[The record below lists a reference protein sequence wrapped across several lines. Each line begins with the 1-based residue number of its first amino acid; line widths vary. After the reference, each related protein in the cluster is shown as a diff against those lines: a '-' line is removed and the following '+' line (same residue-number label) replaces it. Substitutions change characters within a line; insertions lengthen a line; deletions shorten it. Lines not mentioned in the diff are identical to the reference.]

1 MVARVFTQQIVVP
14 NDPGTALE
22 VSTKQYAD
30 TKALLTHSHSYSDI
44 TGIPD
49 PVVTV
54 TDSTSVTPD
63 AAFGDSKVFIWA
75 MGANSTLFALSNP
88 DQGQIVRVCI
98 QATGG
103 SNRVLTL
110 SGFIGSTDFGT
121 SAITILSGK
130 WLTLS
135 FQYLSAI
142 GWQIVGKVMQ
152 A

>member
-1 MVARVFTQQIVVP
+1 MAARVFTQQIKLP
-14 NDPGTALE
+14 NDPGAPLETA
-22 VSTKQYAD
+22 TKQYAD
-30 TKALLTHSHSYSDI
+30 TKADAVHSHTYSDI

-63 AAFGDSKVFIWA
+63 AAFGASKVFIWA
-75 MGANSTLFALSNP
+75 MGANSTLVAPANP
-88 DQGQIVRVCI
+88 DQGQIIRVCI
-98 QATGG
+98 QAAGG

-121 SAITILSGK
+121 AAITITSAK

-142 GWQIVGKVMQ
+142 GWQIVGKVTQ